1 VSFVVYTLPAVSMLK
16 PDRLLQL
23 FIELVF
29 VLLGALIVWLGLT
42 NHIFFD
48 RTGLGWSVLS
58 VALILWGLR
67 ALYKPGQ
74 WWARWQIW
82 TRGLSLVLVGVVLLA
97 IARVSILWVGKL
109 LALAGVLLALRG
121 FIGAG
126 LALKSR

>member
-1 VSFVVYTLPAVSMLK
+1 MLK

-29 VLLGALIVWLGLT
+29 VLLGVLIVWLGLT

-48 RTGLGWSVLS
+48 RSGAGWSVLS